1 MNSTRPLGQLLQSFF
16 VDHLITV
23 KGLRPASVRSYRDTI
38 RLLQSSPQ
46 PTKAAK
52 SPA

>member
-23 KGLRPASVRSYRDTI
+23 KGL
-38 RLLQSSPQ
+38 Q